1 MNLTRTTP
9 KLYFMDRTTLFCL
22 VVFGLFIRQPV
33 SGQVLAWNPNR
44 QLPEKPASQAQRRL
58 LTSVLKDIENRFQI
72 SIAYRSD
79 LLDNRTVELKTER
92 FSSAEK
98 ALKKVLEGQSL
109 RYEKV
114 NDGFY
119 LIAPLSTEKKEKP
132 QTPVPASSPINGNDR
147 SGEASQLGGSGFFA
161 PISQKIAVALVP
173 VTGRV
178 IDQNGQAIPGATVLY
193 KENPNLGTSTNAE
206 GQFSLNLPEAR
217 GSLVVSSIG
226 FLSQE
231 VALGQQTTFTIT
243 LEADTKSLQEVV
255 VVGYGSQRSQ
265 DLTGSVAVVD
275 QKAIRS
281 LPVST
286 IDQKMIGQVAGV
298 QIQQPS
304 GAPGGGT
311 SIKIRGSGSLGAGN
325 EPLYVVDG
333 MPYSAGMNQTLNP
346 LLFINPNDIESV
358 SILKDASSTAIYGS
372 RGANGV
378 IMITTKKGKFDRT
391 EVSVSSM
398 RGVQQ
403 VPQKG
408 RPEMLNEREFAELQ
422 RDKIGIVVR
431 QRERRAATID
441 DYPQEYRN
449 LDNLTGAGTDW
460 YGLLLRPAAIE
471 DHNVSIQKG
480 SKESRLSF
488 SMGYFKQDGVL
499 KHTGV
504 ERYSSKLGIESN
516 LGKRVKVS
524 AILQPTFITQKRT
537 NTNSSREDILGV
549 SLWANPLRT
558 PYDQNGNLIPYVVSP
573 QSKYH
578 SAWSFANPLFTLRET
593 IQTEKDF
600 QNLGSAFI
608 EWEIIPG
615 LKAKTS
621 LNTIWSTAKYQQY
634 IPATVGASNTPPTV
648 GTGRSNNTR
657 SERFDWLIENTLT
670 YEKTIGNHRFDALL
684 GYTTQ
689 KSTSTGVN
697 LTANPYTNDLIQT
710 INAAQTI
717 SAWGETVNQWAMI
730 SYLGRINYAFKD
742 RYLLTTTFRSD
753 GSSRFGSRN
762 RYALFPSVAAA
773 WRVSEEDFLKGN
785 RIINDLKLRASY
797 GRSGNN
803 NIGNYSHLASINA
816 ESYVFGTTQV
826 TASSVGLSNPY
837 LSWEVSNQVD
847 VGADFEFLQNR
858 LSLSLDYYYRKSTNM
873 LLNDVIPAITGYNAQ
888 TVNKGNVRNTG
899 VEIALGGT
907 PVSGAFNWDVNLN
920 MAFNRNKVLSLND
933 NGDRILAGS
942 NDSNPTHVSVVGKP
956 ISQFF
961 GYIFDGLYTAA
972 DVANPAI
979 IKTPQVYEGNVK
991 YRDVN
996 GDGVITDLLDYT
1008 MIGSPHPKF
1017 IFGVTNRFSYNRFD
1031 LNVIV
1036 SGQYGGQVMNGLRQT
1051 VDNLQGF
1058 FNVSKEWTARW
1069 RNADTPGDGRH
1080 YGVPIL
1086 TPSLGHRV
1094 SSLWVEDASYLR
1106 IGNLTLGYSLP
1117 ESWVKKTGFVNNC
1130 RFYLTSQNLAT
1141 FTKYKGANPEGQSVT
1156 VNNTLAPG
1164 FDMSSYPLSRTTSI
1178 GINLTF

>member
-1 MNLTRTTP
+1 MKTAPVIT
-9 KLYFMDRTTLFCL
+9 KIYIMDRTTLFYL
-22 VVFGLFIRQPV
+22 ILAGILFQQPA
-33 SGQVLAWNPNR
+33 SGQVLAWNYTQQVP
-44 QLPEKPASQAQRRL
+44 LKPTQQPQRRP
-58 LTSVLKDIENRFQI
+58 LTFVLKEIENRFRI

-79 LLDNRTVELKTER
+79 LLDNRTVELKTDR

-98 ALKKVLEGQSL
+98 ALKKVLEGQPL

-114 NDGFY
+114 NEGFY
-119 LIAPLSTEKKEKP
+119 LISPSEKKEKP
-132 QTPVPASSPINGNDR
+132 QTALPVP
-147 SGEASQLGGSGFFA
+147 QLGGPSSELLRSTSSEPYASIAARTAVFA
-161 PISQKIAVALVP
+161 VPI
-173 VTGRV
+173 TGRV
-178 IDQNGQAIPGATVLY
+178 IDANGQAIPGATVLY
-193 KENPNLGTSTNAE
+193 KENPNLGTSTDAE
-206 GQFSLNLPEAR
+206 GRFTLNLPEAR
-217 GSLVVSSIG
+217 GSLVISSIG
-226 FLSQE
+226 FLNQE
-231 VALGQQTTFTIT
+231 VALGQQVNFVVT
-243 LEADTKSLQEVV
+243 LEPDTKSLQEVV

-311 SIKIRGSGSLGAGN
+311 SIKIRGTGSLGAGN

-333 MPYSAGMNQTLNP
+333 MPYSSGMNQTLNP

-408 RPEMLNEREFAELQ
+408 RPEMLNQREFAELQ

-431 QRERRAATID
+431 QRERRAATLE
-441 DYPQEYRN
+441 DYPAEYRN
-449 LDNLTGAGTDW
+449 LDQLTGPGTDW

-471 DHNVSIQKG
+471 DHNISIQKG
-480 SKESRLSF
+480 SKESRLSA
-488 SMGYFKQDGVL
+488 SLGYFRQDGVL
-499 KHTGV
+499 KFTGV
-504 ERYSSKLGIESN
+504 ERYSAKLGMESN
-516 LGKRVKVS
+516 LGKQVKIS
-524 AILQPTFITQKRT
+524 AIIQPTFITQKRT
-537 NTNSSREDILGV
+537 NTNRSREDILGV
-549 SLWANPLRT
+549 SLWANPLRS
-558 PYDQNGNLIPYVVSP
+558 PYDPNGNLIPYITSP
-573 QSKYH
+573 QSNYH
-578 SAWSFANPLFTLRET
+578 AAWSFANPLFTLRET
-593 IQTEKDF
+593 IQTENDF
-600 QNLGSAFI
+600 QNLGSAFL

-621 LNTIWSTAKYQQY
+621 LNTIWSTAKFSQY
-634 IPATVGASNTPPTV
+634 IPSTVGGSNRPPTAA
-648 GTGRSNNTR
+648 TGQSSNSRSD
-657 SERFDWLIENTLT
+657 RFDWLIENTLT
-670 YEKTIGNHRFDALL
+670 YDKTIGDHRFDALL

-689 KSTSTGVN
+689 KSRSTGVD
-697 LTANPYTNDLIQT
+697 LTASPYTNDLIET
-710 INAAQTI
+710 INGAQTI
-717 SAWGETVNQWAMI
+717 SAWGESVNEWAMI

-742 RYLLTTTFRSD
+742 RYLLTGTFRSD
-753 GSSRFGSRN
+753 GSSRFGSR
-762 RYALFPSVAAA
+762 RRFALFPSVAAA

-785 RIINDLKLRASY
+785 RLVNDLKLRASF

-816 ESYVFGTTQV
+816 ESYVFGNTQV
-826 TASSVGLSNPY
+826 TASSVGLSNSY
-837 LSWEVSNQVD
+837 LGWEVSNQVD
-847 VGADFEFLQNR
+847 VGADLELFQNR

-873 LLNDVIPAITGYNAQ
+873 LLNDVIPAITGFNSQ

-907 PVSGAFNWDVNLN
+907 PVSTGSFNWDVNLN
-920 MAFNRNKVLSLND
+920 VAFNRNKVLSLND

-942 NDSNPTHVSVVGKP
+942 NDGNPTHVSVVGKP

-961 GYIFDGLYTAA
+961 GYIFEGLYTAE
-972 DVANPAI
+972 DMANPNI
-979 IKTPQVYEGNVK
+979 IKTAQVYEGNVK

-1008 MIGSPHPKF
+1008 LIGSPHPKF
-1017 IFGVTNRFSYNRFD
+1017 IFGFTNRLTYNRFD
-1031 LNVIV
+1031 LNLIV
-1036 SGQYGGQVMNGLRQT
+1036 NGQYGGQVMNGLRQT
-1051 VDNLQGF
+1051 TDNLQGF

-1069 RNADTPGDGRH
+1069 RNADNPGDGRH
-1080 YGVPIL
+1080 YGIPIL

-1094 SSLWVEDASYLR
+1094 SNLWVEDASYLR
-1106 IGNLTLGYSLP
+1106 VSNLTLGYSLP

-1141 FTKYKGANPEGQSVT
+1141 FTRYKGANPEAQSIA

-1164 FDMSSYPLSRTTSI
+1164 FDMSSYPLARTTSL
-1178 GINLTF
+1178 GVNLTF

>member
-1 MNLTRTTP
+1 M
-9 KLYFMDRTTLFCL
+9 
-22 VVFGLFIRQPV
+22 FIQQSA
-33 SGQVLAWNPNR
+33 SGQALAWNYT
-44 QLPEKPASQAQRRL
+44 QDVPARHSTQSQRRPL
-58 LTSVLKDIENRFQI
+58 STVLKEIENRFRI

-79 LLDNRTVELKTER
+79 LLEDRTVELKTAT
-92 FSSAEK
+92 FSNPEK
-98 ALKKVLEGQSL
+98 ALKKALEGQPL

-114 NDGFY
+114 NENFY
-119 LIAPLSTEKKEKP
+119 LISPLSTEKKDKP
-132 QTPVPASSPINGNDR
+132 ATVVPAIPSQSPTGNGAEDASRAVSMGAISSINPKVTV
-147 SGEASQLGGSGFFA
+147 SYL
-161 PISQKIAVALVP
+161 PIS
-173 VTGRV
+173 GRV
-178 IDQNGQAIPGATVLY
+178 VDQNNEAVPGATVIY

-206 GQFSLNLPEAR
+206 GQFTLNVPEAR
-217 GSLVVSSIG
+217 GSLVISSIG

-231 VALGQQTTFTIT
+231 VTLGQQTSFVIT
-243 LEADTKSLQEVV
+243 LQPDTKSLEEVV
-255 VVGYGSQRSQ
+255 VVGYGAQRSQ

-275 QKAIRS
+275 QKSIRS

-391 EVSVSSM
+391 EISVSSM

-422 RDKIGIVVR
+422 RDKIGIVVQ
-431 QRERRAATID
+431 QREKRAATVD
-441 DYPQEYRN
+441 DYPEEYRD
-449 LDNLTGAGTDW
+449 LTKLTGKGTDW

-471 DHNVSIQKG
+471 DHNISIQKG
-480 SKESRLSF
+480 TKESRMSASL
-488 SMGYFKQDGVL
+488 GYFRQDGVL
-499 KHTGV
+499 KYTGV
-504 ERYSSKLGIESN
+504 ERYSAKLGMESN
-516 LGKRVKVS
+516 LGKHVKVS

-537 NTNSSREDILGV
+537 NTNASREDILGV
-549 SLWANPLRT
+549 SLWANPLRS
-558 PYDQNGNLIPYVVSP
+558 PYDANGNLIPYIVSP

-578 SAWSFANPLFTLRET
+578 SAWSFANPLFNLRESV
-593 IQTEKDF
+593 QTERDF
-600 QNLGSAFI
+600 QNLGSAFL

-621 LNTIWSTAKYQQY
+621 LNTIWSTAKYSQY
-634 IPATVGASNTPPTV
+634 IPATVGASNTPPTA
-648 GTGRSNNTR
+648 GIGRSNNTR

-670 YEKTIGNHRFDALL
+670 YDKTIGNHRFDALL

-689 KSTSTGVN
+689 KSRSTGIN
-697 LTANPYTNDLIQT
+697 LTASPFTNDLIQT

-717 SAWGETVNQWAMI
+717 SAWGETVNEWAMI
-730 SYLGRINYAFKD
+730 SYLGRINYAFRD
-742 RYLLTTTFRSD
+742 RYLLTATFRSD
-753 GSSRFGSRN
+753 GSSRFGSRK
-762 RYALFPSVAAA
+762 RYALFPSFAAA

-785 RIINDLKLRASY
+785 RYINDLKLRASY

-837 LSWEVSNQVD
+837 LSWEVSDQVD
-847 VGADFEFLQNR
+847 VGTDVELFRNR

-873 LLNDVIPAITGYNAQ
+873 LLNDVIPAITGYNSQ
-888 TVNKGNVRNTG
+888 TVNKGNIRNTG

-907 PVSGAFNWDVNLN
+907 PVSRGSFNWDVNLN
-920 MAFNRNKVLSLND
+920 VAFNRNKVLSLND
-933 NGDRILAGS
+933 NGDRILAGN
-942 NDSNPTHVSVVGKP
+942 NDNNPTHVSVVGKP

-972 DVANPAI
+972 DIANPNI
-979 IKTPQVYEGNVK
+979 VKTAQVYEGNVK
-991 YRDVN
+991 YKDVN

-1008 MIGSPHPKF
+1008 IIGSPHPKF
-1017 IFGVTNRFSYNRFD
+1017 IYGLTNRFTYNRFD

-1036 SGQYGGQVMNGLRQT
+1036 NGQYGGQVMNGLRQT

-1058 FNVSKEWTARW
+1058 FNVSKEWNARW
-1069 RNADTPGDGRH
+1069 RNADNPGDGRH
-1080 YGVPIL
+1080 YGIPIL

-1094 SSLWVEDASYLR
+1094 SNLWVEDASFLR
-1106 IGNLTLGYSLP
+1106 ISNLTLGYSLP
-1117 ESWVKKTGFVNNC
+1117 DNWVKKTGFVNNC
-1130 RFYLTSQNLAT
+1130 RFYLTTQNLAI
-1141 FTKYKGANPEGQSVT
+1141 FTKYKGANPEAQSVT

-1164 FDMSSYPLSRTTSI
+1164 FDMSPYPLARTTSL
-1178 GINLTF
+1178 GVNLTF